1 MSEDTS
7 KTEDDGNDLT
17 YHRGRSRFCKQC
29 KFQCT
34 DPKEFLDH
42 QKFAHSQDTDPDL
55 IRSLGGR
62 RRKSQPIKRVE
73 SRSNSVTDL
82 NIEQNISPKMEQFKG
97 SMNNSNN
104 QEPKDV
110 KIMTNE
116 MKHEFRNMTENMD
129 NSIDGPIGDIED
141 LAHMNGDGDF
151 DRYSNL
157 SHEMEDDEGRLI
169 IAEEDQIPGSIK
181 TPTRSGN
188 IQNRTYVC
196 GQCDFSSTSA
206 KTFLHHQKDAHSVDI
221 TIYECDICEYATK
234 YKQKLP
240 RHRKLHFSGKD
251 SILLMNGSDL
261 DSSFSEKDNKSTAGS
276 DIIKLNVPMHDD
288 DDEEDG
294 EEEEEE
300 EEPPVLMVIP
310 EAPPGEKKKRK
321 TRQEVDP
328 GKYFEVFDEAGI
340 KYACSKC
347 GNVYKW
353 RKSLNKHWKEK
364 HFGDIPD
371 SSKPPPGLA
380 KLNAISNMKYRYP
393 VPPSERG
400 RLAAMNHS
408 TVHSGSST
416 PVMHEKMDEIS
427 LAPVVMPRSIG
438 PFISNAPTF
447 YPQPKMAH
455 NSRTSSDKGYSPQQN
470 RSMNTQDRLVER
482 DEQPIDFSV
491 HKDVDMNLRK
501 QIDFNRNRLLYE
513 HPMEK
518 ELYKKYPELKQEPRW
533 GGSPNAEEINKDREE
548 NPVLQCSRC
557 GFVAKTLVDYSSHM
571 TLHLNKRAFKC
582 AECQEHFN
590 GVDDLNKH
598 FAENHSEKIQ
608 EHKEA
613 IQKIPHGLQQTYHLL
628 KMPLNNISTQEM
640 SSTTSEPKYL
650 KCNMCQFVAKW
661 PAELQ
666 KHAVSHSEE
675 RPFICMVCGST
686 YKWKW
691 DLVKHFE
698 KSHSSLQNPYKRRE
712 QNTPT
717 SSSKSSTSMPQ
728 SSSSSYGGMNN
739 GLYSGAL
746 QMLSSTAAALVDK
759 DQFSSKRYADDY
771 HDEMPSRKQRRMSDT
786 ELQLLEDTNNNL
798 SRDDYIMAGAV
809 DYHTNRASSEPP
821 KNNESFG
828 ENGMQKST
836 ILKEMENMIP
846 SSDESN
852 QSGRDQFIRMKDGM
866 TIKDADG
873 TDILLPYKCRLCE
886 YRARWPSE
894 IQQHMKNHS
903 DEKPYHCPRCSYKSK
918 WKWDVVKHLKRCG
931 GGTIKDVID
940 TTKLRKLPP
949 PNVTVMP
956 EGDFHEQ
963 TPQPFKHLQQQQPE
977 RDMQE
982 NSMHK
987 RFVYNG
993 FMQTMTEN
1001 EQNEK
1006 IITYEC
1012 LECPFV
1018 GNSPAELKRHS
1029 VLHSENKP
1037 FSCTVCGYSS
1047 RWKCDLKK
1055 HMRTYGHEN
1064 KFLPQMEGMSP
1075 MFLQDKFKLSPVHS
1089 AEEERQLYKCDQC
1102 QYATYK
1108 KLSYQAHLKMHGTNI
1123 KEETNDKF
1131 KCKQCSFKAPDLSSF
1146 LQHKKTHS
1154 TPSTGLSQH
1163 NGPSPQPYHQS
1174 SNNKTDDETAP
1185 NNEVSNRTLHLK
1197 HRRKP
1202 SQPVQQFKCSKCP
1215 FTSFS
1220 KSSIMMHENTHEEE
1234 KKEEENNRSQ
1244 DEDQYSDCKVI
1255 DEQEYQFEASEM
1267 NQTQEKPIS
1276 FFGALDLS
1284 RTSTPVSSTKQ
1295 QRPVVSMPQS
1305 LFQRTTPSSVYRFPC
1320 EWCPARFP
1328 NLATVYQHAQKVHP
1342 KELKDQESIDP
1353 STPTTGM
1360 SLPTRQPVTP
1370 SRVPDFENQQV
1381 MPPKHSLPQLQAQL
1395 QQNPVF
1401 SSMFKYRPIEPKPS
1415 IASIQTTPSIA
1426 SMPSTVSAL
1435 TQSLQQRLNDNRA
1448 QNAVAMQL
1456 QQQAM
1461 ARAKKSTSP
1470 QKRGRSFQ
1478 CTKCSFTAPN
1488 AVTYLRHIERHGSNC
1503 RHTCR
1508 FCDYSIDR
1516 LNLLYQHMKGTHGD
1530 VWRGTPEEKIRLTPS
1545 SRGDDKRSWMMQT
1558 HDPESL
1564 NSSFDGSDYGQEMD
1578 LQEQL
1583 EESANREMKIYST
1596 MAINGQ
1602 KPILIIRGMANWRGI
1617 PIQLCM
1623 INGRKNYKCPSCSYV
1638 SSNAANTGNHARQ
1651 HNCGK
1656 KYSCDICNYGADNL
1670 KLIHHHKDSIHPP
1683 EAIFIEKYENTPFTE
1698 YEGSMDENGFPTGN
1712 KGPMILPTC
1721 TKCPFKCRTVKKLQ
1735 KHLLLHGSGE
1745 KNKCEYC
1752 DYHVPTMEELLQ
1764 HLVVHRE
1771 PYEPKL
1777 ESSDEED
1784 SASSAEHKDNQ
1795 IEQPVLTEEKIN
1807 NILNKLSNNAGQIRY
1822 KCSRCAFTAYRKSS
1836 LFTHVE
1842 LHLKQP
1848 HLGDKYVHRMGNED
1862 VCNEQADKYFQT
1874 VIIDPRDEKGLDIL
1888 KTANTS
1894 DFSDHDMDEEK
1905 EFMDEGEYMDEIETI
1920 EGGEFAEEEMVHEEF
1935 GGTETPNFG
1944 QKSFNE
1950 EDSDDSLSEMDPI
1963 ALQQQM
1969 SLNLSGKIDAQKV
1982 RYTCTQCPYRCNAL
1996 RSFKCHIHMHGLNKK
2011 YICDYCNWSAD
2022 RLNLLYQHRKVHL
2035 SETGFNNAPE
2045 DIVFLNRD
2053 FALENNK
2060 RSNDLGFN
2068 KSVASLEEKILS
2080 RMTSKTD
2087 DGKKI
2092 FICRQC
2098 PFSCSNRNSYTYHK
2112 SLHKITARYTC
2123 SECSFS
2129 VDRWNLLSQ
2138 HMKLHKRDVTQSP
2151 SSDVGEYKNYEP
2163 TTPEFAPQLY
2173 FNSQNSMNDSDI
2185 SEEDDYSELK
2195 CDRCPY
2201 STPSKENLNNHQHQH
2216 SKRSENICPYCDF
2229 SCQKEEQLVQH
2240 LQCHFPSTK
2249 IDSETFKSIIEK
2261 QGKHNEKHLKPEI
2274 PVVKKMKMENGGE
2287 PDSTSTGEGQHHSY
2301 EQTTE
2306 TIDQKVKIEK
2316 TCTKIYVCQYCERE
2330 FEGKSLLLQH
2340 EKQHLI
2346 GN

>member
-1 MSEDTS
+1 MSEDST
-7 KTEDDGNDLT
+7 KTEDDGIDLNN
-17 YHRGRSRFCKQC
+17 HKGRSRLCKQC
-29 KFQCT
+29 KFRCT

-62 RRKSQPIKRVE
+62 RRKSQPTKRAE
-73 SRSNSVTDL
+73 SRSSIDQDPEQNLSPTSEQSKKTIDIS
-82 NIEQNISPKMEQFKG
+82 NRIDTSSDKTEQNIMED
-97 SMNNSNN
+97 NPDRID
-104 QEPKDV
+104 EP
-110 KIMTNE
+110 M
-116 MKHEFRNMTENMD
+116 
-129 NSIDGPIGDIED
+129 GDIED
-141 LAHMNGDGDF
+141 LAHMNGERDF
-151 DRYSNL
+151 DQHSNL

-169 IAEEDQIPGSIK
+169 IAEDRDDQSPSGIK

-206 KTFLHHQKDAHSVDI
+206 KTYLHHQKDGHNADI
-221 TIYECDICEYATK
+221 TIYECNICEYATK

-240 RHRKLHFSGKD
+240 RHHKLHFSGKD
-251 SILLMNGSDL
+251 SSLLLNGSDL

-276 DIIKLNVPMHDD
+276 DIIRMNVPMHDD
-288 DDEEDG
+288 EEDEV

-300 EEPPVLMVIP
+300 EETPITTVIP
-310 EAPPGEKKKRK
+310 EAPEGEKKKRK

-328 GKYFEVFDEAGI
+328 GKYFEVFDETGI

-364 HFGDIPD
+364 HIGDLPD

-380 KLNAISNMKYRYP
+380 KLNAVSNMKYRYP
-393 VPPSERG
+393 VPPSERS
-400 RLAAMNHS
+400 RLTAMNHS
-408 TVHSGSST
+408 TPHSGTST
-416 PVMHEKMDEIS
+416 PVMHEKMEDMS
-427 LAPVVMPRSIG
+427 VSPVVMPRSIG
-438 PFISNAPTF
+438 PFISNAPT
-447 YPQPKMAH
+447 YYQQQKMQQH
-455 NSRTSSDKGYSPQQN
+455 PRMSPDLGYNQHSRSLPRE
-470 RSMNTQDRLVER
+470 RSANR
-482 DEQPIDFSV
+482 DEQPLDFSF
-491 HKDVDMNLRK
+491 HKEMNLSMNK
-501 QIDFNRNRLLYE
+501 SMDYNKNRVRLDQMD
-513 HPMEK
+513 HGMFQ
-518 ELYKKYPELKQEPRW
+518 KYHGIKQELQW
-533 GGSPNAEEINKDREE
+533 GDNQNGEDLQNEEPKDE

-557 GFVAKTLVDYSSHM
+557 GFIAKTLVDYSSHM

-598 FAENHSEKIQ
+598 FAENHLEKIQ

-628 KMPLNNISTQEM
+628 KMPLNNIASQEI
-640 SSTTSEPKYL
+640 STTTEPKYL
-650 KCNMCQFVAKW
+650 KCNMCDFVAKW

-698 KSHSSLQNPYKRRE
+698 KSHSTLQNPYKRRE

-717 SSSKSSTSMPQ
+717 ASTKNSSSTPRSTPSP
-728 SSSSSYGGMNN
+728 YGGNSMY
-739 GLYSGAL
+739 GGSL
-746 QMLSSTAAALVDK
+746 QMLSTAAAALVDK
-759 DQFSSKRYADDY
+759 DQFGHKRFSNSYLQESSSK
-771 HDEMPSRKQRRMSDT
+771 KRRLSDT
-786 ELQLLEDTNNNL
+786 ELSLLEDTNNNL
-798 SRDDYIMAGAV
+798 SRDGYITAGSV
-809 DYHTNRASSEPP
+809 EYQSNRASSEPP
-821 KNNESFG
+821 KNNDLYGKGGMERSSF
-828 ENGMQKST
+828 ST
-836 ILKEMENMIP
+836 LKEMENLIP
-846 SSDESN
+846 SSDDSN
-852 QSGRDQFIRMKDGM
+852 QSGREHFIKVKDGLTM
-866 TIKDADG
+866 KDADG

-940 TTKLRKLPP
+940 TTKIRKLPP
-949 PNVTVMP
+949 PNVTVNT
-956 EGDFHEQ
+956 EGAFHQ
-963 TPQPFKHLQQQQPE
+963 DTPQPFRPHS
-977 RDMQE
+977 DMQE
-982 NSMHK
+982 NMQS

-993 FMQTMTEN
+993 FMQNMTEN
-1001 EQNEK
+1001 DQNEK
-1006 IITYEC
+1006 VMTYEC

-1064 KFLPQMEGMSP
+1064 SFMPQSEDKSP
-1075 MFLQDKFKLSPVHS
+1075 MYLQDKFKLAHKNHHENQMSQMQQ
-1089 AEEERQLYKCDQC
+1089 EDERQLYQCDQC

-1108 KLSYQAHLKMHGTNI
+1108 KFSYQAHLKMHGSANI
-1123 KEETNDKF
+1123 PHETNDKF
-1131 KCKQCSFKAPDLSSF
+1131 KCKQCNFKAPDLPSF

-1154 TPSTGLSQH
+1154 TTSVASPLSQQ
-1163 NGPSPQPYHQS
+1163 NAPSPS
-1174 SNNKTDDETAP
+1174 SQQNGSPLVRNEDE
-1185 NNEVSNRTLHLK
+1185 NSSSMDVSSRTLHK

-1202 SQPVQQFKCSKCP
+1202 SQPSQQFKCSKCH

-1220 KSSIMMHENTHEEE
+1220 KSSIMMHESTHEPEKMEE
-1234 KKEEENNRSQ
+1234 DNAEGQE
-1244 DEDQYSDCKVI
+1244 DEYDDCKIVGT
-1255 DEQEYQFEASEM
+1255 DQEYQLDASDM
-1267 NQTQEKPIS
+1267 NQSHNNKPLNFS
-1276 FFGALDLS
+1276 GALDLTRS
-1284 RTSTPVSSTKQ
+1284 STPVSLAQ
-1295 QRPVVSMPQS
+1295 QQKPTVSIHHHAA
-1305 LFQRTTPSSVYRFPC
+1305 RTVNQQPINPAYPFHC
-1320 EWCPARFP
+1320 EWCPAMFP
-1328 NLATVYQHAQKVHP
+1328 NLATVYQHASQVHP
-1342 KELKDQESIDP
+1342 NELKAQESNDKP
-1353 STPTTGM
+1353 QSSTGM
-1360 SLPTRQPVTP
+1360 SLPTRQPIPTSNANTFEHPISMTP
-1370 SRVPDFENQQV
+1370 KQA
-1381 MPPKHSLPQLQAQL
+1381 LPQLQAQL
-1395 QQNPVF
+1395 QQNP
-1401 SSMFKYRPIEPKPS
+1401 MFNLYKYRPIEPKPS
-1415 IASIQTTPSIA
+1415 SASVHTTPSVA

-1545 SRGDDKRSWMMQT
+1545 GKGEDKRWGIDS
-1558 HDPESL
+1558 ESL

-1578 LQEQL
+1578 MQEQL

-1602 KPILIIRGMANWRGI
+1602 KPVLTIRGMANWRGI

-1656 KYSCDICNYGADNL
+1656 KYCCDVCNYGADNL
-1670 KLIHHHKDSIHPP
+1670 KLIYNHKDSIHPP
-1683 EAIFIEKYENTPFTE
+1683 EPIFVEKYEDTPFTE
-1698 YEGSMDENGFPTGN
+1698 YEGTIDENGCSN

-1721 TKCPFKCRTVKKLQ
+1721 TKCPFKCKTIKKLQ
-1735 KHLLLHGSGE
+1735 QHIMLHGSGE
-1745 KNKCEYC
+1745 KHKCEYC
-1752 DYHVPTMEELLQ
+1752 DFHVGTMEELLQ

-1784 SASSAEHKDNQ
+1784 NARSTEQSDSQ
-1795 IEQPVLTEEKIN
+1795 IEQPILTEVRMN

-1836 LFTHVE
+1836 LFNHSE
-1842 LHLKQP
+1842 LHLKHPNMGEKFVQ
-1848 HLGDKYVHRMGNED
+1848 RMGND
-1862 VCNEQADKYFQT
+1862 DFTNEQADKYFQT
-1874 VIIDPRDEKGLDIL
+1874 LIIDPKDEKGLEIL
-1888 KTANTS
+1888 KNANTTE
-1894 DFSDHDMDEEK
+1894 FSDHEMEDEK
-1905 EFMDEGEYMDEIETI
+1905 EFMDEGEYMDDL
-1920 EGGEFAEEEMVHEEF
+1920 EGGEFVDEEIAHLEQQDLEGDSAKLRRKHFSGEE
-1935 GGTETPNFG
+1935 
-1944 QKSFNE
+1944 
-1950 EDSDDSLSEMDPI
+1950 SDDSLAEMDPI

-1969 SLNLSGKIDAQKV
+1969 SMNLSGNITQKV
-1982 RYTCTQCPYRCNAL
+1982 RYSCNQCPYRCNAL

-2011 YICDYCNWSAD
+2011 YICDFCNWSAD
-2022 RLNLLYQHRKVHL
+2022 RLNLLYQHRKVHQA
-2035 SETGFNNAPE
+2035 EVGFNVAPS

-2060 RSNDLGFN
+2060 SVNDYSV
-2068 KSVASLEEKILS
+2068 KSSLLEEKLNRITTA
-2080 RMTSKTD
+2080 RTA

-2092 FICRQC
+2092 YICKLC
-2098 PFSCSNRNSYTYHK
+2098 PFSCSSKNSYTYHK
-2112 SLHKITARYTC
+2112 TLHKISARYTC
-2123 SECSFS
+2123 NECSFS
-2129 VDRWNLLSQ
+2129 VERVNLLSQ
-2138 HMKLHKRDVTQSP
+2138 HMKLHKRDVTGSP
-2151 SSDVGEYKNYEP
+2151 SSDIYDNKNNEP
-2163 TTPEFAPQLY
+2163 STPEFAPQVY
-2173 FNSQNSMNDSDI
+2173 FNGQGSMEDSDV
-2185 SEEDDYSELK
+2185 SQEDEYKEFK
-2195 CDRCPY
+2195 CDRCPFN
-2201 STPSKENLNNHQHQH
+2201 TPSKDELDNHEHQH
-2216 SKRSENICPYCDF
+2216 SERSQNSCPYCDF
-2229 SCQKEEQLVQH
+2229 SCLKEEQLVEH

-2249 IDSETFKSIIEK
+2249 IDNETFKSIIEK
-2261 QGKHNEKHLKPEI
+2261 QGKNSEKPMKPE
-2274 PVVKKMKMENGGE
+2274 VHLVKKSKSKEEEQEGE
-2287 PDSTSTGEGQHHSY
+2287 PDSTSVTEGQDRNNVKEPVS
-2301 EQTTE
+2301 E
-2306 TIDQKVKIEK
+2306 TSEKKGTAEK
-2316 TCTKIYVCQYCERE
+2316 TVTKIYCCQYCDRE
-2330 FEGKSLLLQH
+2330 FEGKSLLLLH